1 MQRQID
7 DYRIEFQNQGEIS
20 RAKEYEQVYVTIITL
35 LDRIVE
41 LMGDEVLTIKEY
53 KQILQAGFESVK
65 VGIIPP
71 GLDTVMVGD
80 IERTRLKDTK
90 RIIFFMGVND
100 GIIPKAGQAGGI
112 ITDTDREFLEKN
124 NYILAPTATD
134 NVFKQKFYLYTI
146 FAKPTEKMCI
156 TFSKSGSDGATRRKS
171 YIISTLMNLLKILR
185 L

>member
-124 NYILAPTATD
+124 NYILLLRQRTMFLNRNFICT
-134 NVFKQKFYLYTI
+134 QYL
-146 FAKPTEKMCI
+146 P
-156 TFSKSGSDGATRRKS
+156 SLRRRCA
-171 YIISTLMNLLKILR
+171 LLSVSRVQTGQQEESLI
-185 L
+185 

>member
-112 ITDTDREFLEKN
+112 ITDTDR
-124 NYILAPTATD
+124 
-134 NVFKQKFYLYTI
+134 VF
-146 FAKPTEKMCI
+146 
-156 TFSKSGSDGATRRKS
+156 RKE
-171 YIISTLMNLLKILR
+171 
-185 L
+185 

>member
-1 MQRQID
+1 
-7 DYRIEFQNQGEIS
+7 
-20 RAKEYEQVYVTIITL
+20 
-35 LDRIVE
+35 
-41 LMGDEVLTIKEY
+41 
-53 KQILQAGFESVK
+53 
-65 VGIIPP
+65 IIPP

-134 NVFKQKFYLYTI
+134 NVFKLEILFVHNICQAYGEDVHYFQQVGFRRGNKKKVLYNKY
-146 FAKPTEKMCI
+146 FNES
-156 TFSKSGSDGATRRKS
+156 F
-171 YIISTLMNLLKILR
+171 
-185 L
+185 

>member
-53 KQILQAGFESVK
+53 KQILQTGFESVK

-71 GLDTVMVGD
+71 GLDTVMG
-80 IERTRLKDTK
+80 R
-90 RIIFFMGVND
+90 
-100 GIIPKAGQAGGI
+100 
-112 ITDTDREFLEKN
+112 
-124 NYILAPTATD
+124 
-134 NVFKQKFYLYTI
+134 
-146 FAKPTEKMCI
+146 
-156 TFSKSGSDGATRRKS
+156 
-171 YIISTLMNLLKILR
+171 
-185 L
+185 

>member
-80 IERTRLKDTK
+80 IERTKLK
-90 RIIFFMGVND
+90 R
-100 GIIPKAGQAGGI
+100 
-112 ITDTDREFLEKN
+112 
-124 NYILAPTATD
+124 Y
-134 NVFKQKFYLYTI
+134 
-146 FAKPTEKMCI
+146 
-156 TFSKSGSDGATRRKS
+156 
-171 YIISTLMNLLKILR
+171 
-185 L
+185 

>member
-1 MQRQID
+1 
-7 DYRIEFQNQGEIS
+7 
-20 RAKEYEQVYVTIITL
+20 
-35 LDRIVE
+35 
-41 LMGDEVLTIKEY
+41 MGDEVLTIKEY

-124 NYILAPTATD
+124 NYIL
-134 NVFKQKFYLYTI
+134 
-146 FAKPTEKMCI
+146 
-156 TFSKSGSDGATRRKS
+156 GSYG
-171 YIISTLMNLLKILR
+171 NGQCF
-185 L
+185 

>member
-1 MQRQID
+1 M
-7 DYRIEFQNQGEIS
+7 
-20 RAKEYEQVYVTIITL
+20 
-35 LDRIVE
+35 
-41 LMGDEVLTIKEY
+41 
-53 KQILQAGFESVK
+53 K

-124 NYILAPTATD
+124 NYILGSYGNRQCFLNRNFICT
-134 NVFKQKFYLYTI
+134 QYL
-146 FAKPTEKMCI
+146 P
-156 TFSKSGSDGATRRKS
+156 SLRRRCA
-171 YIISTLMNLLKILR
+171 LLSASRVQTGQQEESLI
-185 L
+185 

>member
-65 VGIIPP
+65 VGIILP
-71 GLDTVMVGD
+71 GLDTVMVGAVSY
-80 IERTRLKDTK
+80 THLTLPTK
-90 RIIFFMGVND
+90 RIV
-100 GIIPKAGQAGGI
+100 
-112 ITDTDREFLEKN
+112 
-124 NYILAPTATD
+124 
-134 NVFKQKFYLYTI
+134 
-146 FAKPTEKMCI
+146 
-156 TFSKSGSDGATRRKS
+156 
-171 YIISTLMNLLKILR
+171 
-185 L
+185 

>member
-1 MQRQID
+1 
-7 DYRIEFQNQGEIS
+7 
-20 RAKEYEQVYVTIITL
+20 
-35 LDRIVE
+35 
-41 LMGDEVLTIKEY
+41 
-53 KQILQAGFESVK
+53 
-65 VGIIPP
+65 
-71 GLDTVMVGD
+71 MVGD

-146 FAKPTEKMCI
+146 FAKL
-156 TFSKSGSDGATRRKS
+156 RRRCA
-171 YIISTLMNLLKILR
+171 LLSVSRVQTGQQEESLI
-185 L
+185 

>member
-90 RIIFFMGVND
+90 RIIFLWELMTELFQKQVR
-100 GIIPKAGQAGGI
+100 QGGI

-134 NVFKQKFYLYTI
+134 NVFKQKFYCTQYLPSLRRRCALLSVSRVQTGNKKKVLYNKY
-146 FAKPTEKMCI
+146 FNES
-156 TFSKSGSDGATRRKS
+156 F
-171 YIISTLMNLLKILR
+171 
-185 L
+185 